1 MLHRLR
7 CRQHPRWFSR
17 PAADVLV
24 LKTITFCSYIPLQMG
39 PQLHSCRN
47 ELPPHR
53 KGCKITNSKR
63 LTGDHCTSSD
73 NDLRLGRL
81 DSSSDCPRANATM
94 RRPSPASPHGGREQA
109 IKAKEPKVRPQVAL
123 TVSSA
128 EATTSA
134 VGSLT
139 YGGHHHLSTND
150 SGHLRTN
157 AAPTNGGRPSAR
169 KEVLAPVVA
178 TGVRTGPSRNA
189 DTAPAAYDV
198 LYDPSGVVGGA
209 GRAMDVADLRTARP
223 SPVRWMDSHTSA
235 KQQVAVRL
243 LHKASERPSS
253 PNAGGRSGSPAH
265 TEGRAP
271 TRLALAPSTDD

>member
-1 MLHRLR
+1 
-7 CRQHPRWFSR
+7 
-17 PAADVLV
+17 
-24 LKTITFCSYIPLQMG
+24 MG
-39 PQLHSCRN
+39 PQLHSRRN
-47 ELPPHR
+47 ELPPHQ

-81 DSSSDCPRANATM
+81 DSSSDCPRANTTVK
-94 RRPSPASPHGGREQA
+94 RPSPASPHGGREQA
-109 IKAKEPKVRPQVAL
+109 IKAKEPEVRPQVAL

-139 YGGHHHLSTND
+139 YGGHHHLSTDD
-150 SGHLRTN
+150 SGHLRSN
-157 AAPTNGGRPSAR
+157 AAPANGGRPSAH

-198 LYDPSGVVGGA
+198 LYDPPVWLA
-209 GRAMDVADLRTARP
+209 ARDEP
-223 SPVRWMDSHTSA
+223 WT
-235 KQQVAVRL
+235 
-243 LHKASERPSS
+243 
-253 PNAGGRSGSPAH
+253 
-265 TEGRAP
+265 
-271 TRLALAPSTDD
+271 